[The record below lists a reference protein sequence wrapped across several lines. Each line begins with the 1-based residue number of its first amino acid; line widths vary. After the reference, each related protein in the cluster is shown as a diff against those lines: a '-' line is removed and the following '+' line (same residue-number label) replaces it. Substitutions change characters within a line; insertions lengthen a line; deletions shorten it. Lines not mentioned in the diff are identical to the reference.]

1 MDKTKKTA
9 GKSTA
14 TTPQPLTADEKIAK
28 ALHDIEVLNEQIKA
42 RQEAQDKRE
51 AELNKREAELKNT
64 PAITKEEVEAYKTKA
79 QKMKEFLWSQPLVTI
94 MIPLEQGEKEG
105 TTLPIT
111 LNGYRLNLRKNT
123 YVEVPKPIA
132 DLLKDILKQNEA
144 AGRDFRIDVPR
155 ISKEGVSVEEALM

>member
-1 MDKTKKTA
+1 MDKTKNAA

-14 TTPQPLTADEKIAK
+14 QTPKPISPDEKIAR
-28 ALHDIEVLNEQIKA
+28 ALQDIENLNKQLIA
-42 RQEAQDKRE
+42 RQEAMDMREKELNQRE
-51 AELNKREAELKNT
+51 ATLKNT
-64 PAITKEEVEAYKTKA
+64 PAPTKEDVQAYQTKA
-79 QKMKEFLWSQPLVTI
+79 QKMKEFLWKQPLVTI
-94 MIPLEQGEKEG
+94 MIPLEQGEKDG

-132 DLLKDILKQNEA
+132 DLLKDILRQNEA

-155 ISKEGVSVEEALM
+155 PSKEGVSIEEALM